1 MRNRIRR
8 AILCGLV
15 LLGFGGAEGQVGT
28 TSVYEFL
35 RNDVS
40 ARAAAMAG
48 SFVSITNDPNV
59 LFYNV
64 AGLGTLDTPR
74 GSVGFFKHLLDINA
88 GYISYGQSFN
98 DIGYF
103 GGGILYTN
111 YGSFTRTDELG
122 NNIGSFNASD
132 IAVAVGYSNILEE
145 NLYYGASLKFIYSSI
160 AGYRSTG
167 LAGDL
172 GLLYVMPENRISLG
186 ISVRNLGRQLSTYL
200 GTQENLPLDVSIGGS
215 IVPRGIPLLLNVNIH
230 KINEQ
235 TDNFAD
241 RFRAFGVG
249 GEFTLSKVFQLRFGY
264 NNEQRKD
271 LQIGTTT
278 GLAGFSVGLGVNV
291 SHYKVDY
298 ALSSL
303 GTIGSLHR
311 ISVGTDF

>member
-235 TDNFAD
+235 ADNFAD

>member
-230 KINEQ
+230 KINGQ
-235 TDNFAD
+235 ADNFAD